1 MLTLFYLINVCFVN
15 IFQFQGPFLININN
29 LLIYIDFIYRIDHP
43 LFNVLMI
50 NIRIIAL
57 STKRI
62 NKFVDFRSIIHCF
75 QFETILLQDLAMGLH
90 YRMPFPGNQIF
101 SQKIWENQCSECI
114 RPSSSQSQHSPAIR
128 DWLLPILFPSREV
141 VGNSLT

>member
-1 MLTLFYLINVCFVN
+1 MYLTICQYNSIHKSINVDLILPYKCLFCQY
-15 IFQFQGPFLININN
+15 ISILGSFLININN

-101 SQKIWENQCSECI
+101 SQKIWEN
-114 RPSSSQSQHSPAIR
+114 
-128 DWLLPILFPSREV
+128 
-141 VGNSLT
+141 